1 VRQAQEPGRWPG
13 GGIARLL
20 VTGLTVA
27 ALVLA
32 AAAFGPAGT
41 VPAHAGAGGPGGAGR
56 TPGASAPPAARTVVS
71 LTFDDG
77 DADQLAAA
85 QILHRYRLAGTFYII
100 TGAIGSPGYL
110 TRANLRQLAAA
121 GNEIGGHTVSHLRLP
136 ALSTA
141 EARRQVCTSRSI
153 LARWGYRVTSFAYPG
168 GAFNP
173 RVKAIVRSCGYRS
186 ARTTVGLRSPG
197 CPGCARAE
205 SIPPAHPMAV
215 RTPGEVDTSW
225 TLSDL
230 KSLVTA
236 TERGGGGWL
245 PLVFHHVCG
254 KSDCGELAIPAT
266 ELDAFARWLAQ
277 RQRLGTV
284 VRTVGQVIGGPARP
298 IIRVAPAAPHGIID
312 PSLEHTETGRLVP
325 ASLDAAGPGWTL
337 PRCWMSGGYGDNHAA
352 WRHVTGAH
360 AGRWAERVTITGYHS
375 GDAKLLPRFDLGQCS
390 LPVRPGQAYTLGTWY
405 QSSASTQYA
414 VYYRTWSGRWVYWR
428 SSPFFPAS
436 PGWAHASWTTPRLPA
451 GATGLSF
458 GLALSA
464 NGSLTTDSYSFAAA
478 RPGLA
483 AVIAVRLVLA
493 GLAAAGLVAAARAAR
508 RRFRARRGGP
518 AGPAPLPGPPGP
530 AAQPTPADGAGV
542 TSSSSR

>member
-1 VRQAQEPGRWPG
+1 VRQARETGRWPG

-41 VPAHAGAGGPGGAGR
+41 VPAHAGAGGDGGGR
-56 TPGASAPPAARTVVS
+56 TPGAAAAPGGRTVVS

-85 QILHRYRLAGTFYII
+85 RILHRYRLAGTFYII
-100 TGAIGSPGYL
+100 TGAIGTPGYL

-121 GNEIGGHTVSHLRLP
+121 GNEIGGHTVSHLRLT
-136 ALSTA
+136 ALSRA
-141 EARRQVCTSRSI
+141 EARRQVCDSRSI
-153 LARWGYRVTSFAYPG
+153 LTRWGYRVTSFAYPG
-168 GAFNP
+168 GAVDP
-173 RVKAIVRSCGYRS
+173 QVEAIVRNCGYLSGR
-186 ARTTVGLRSPG
+186 ATVGLRFPS
-197 CPGCARAE
+197 CPRCTVVEG
-205 SIPPAHPMAV
+205 IPPANRMAV
-215 RTPGEVDTSW
+215 RTAGEVDSSW
-225 TLSDL
+225 TLANL
-230 KSLVTA
+230 KNLVTTA
-236 TERGGGGWL
+236 ERDGGGWL
-245 PLVFHHVCG
+245 PLVFHHVC
-254 KSDCGELAIPAT
+254 STAHCGELAIPAT
-266 ELDAFARWLAQ
+266 VLDAFTRWLAQ

-284 VRTVGQVIGGPARP
+284 VRTVHQVIGGPVRP
-298 IIRVAPAAPHGIID
+298 LTWAAPAAPHGIID
-312 PSLEHTETGRLVP
+312 PSLEHAASERPMPV
-325 ASLDAAGPGWTL
+325 SLDAPSPGWTL
-337 PRCWMSGGYGDNHAA
+337 PACWMNAGYGDNHAT
-352 WRHVTGAH
+352 WRRVTDAH
-360 AGRWAERVTITGYHS
+360 AGRWAERLTITRYHG
-375 GDAKLLPRFDLGQCS
+375 GDAKLLPQFDLGQCS
-390 LPVRPGQAYTLGTWY
+390 LPVRPGSAYTLGTWY

-414 VYYRTWSGRWVYWR
+414 VYYRTWTGRWVYWR

-436 PGWAHASWTTPRLPA
+436 PGWAHVSWTTPRLPA

-464 NGSLTTDSYSFAAA
+464 NGWLTTDSYSFAAA

-493 GLAAAGLVAAARAAR
+493 GLAAAGLVAAVRAAR

-518 AGPAPLPGPPGP
+518 PGP
-530 AAQPTPADGAGV
+530 ATQPTPADGAGV